1 MVHEELAGHFAME
14 AARCGARVR
23 VTHRWG
29 SVDPEKLDGIF
40 RRDGFPTPRIEEC
53 DASDPEQTNAMVK
66 RLYTDWSGLNGIVSG
81 VAFAAP
87 VEDIGRLRRGSL
99 RKIPPGLL
107 NP

>member
-29 SVDPEKLDGIF
+29 SVDPE
-40 RRDGFPTPRIEEC
+40 
-53 DASDPEQTNAMVK
+53 NAMVK

-99 RKIPPGLL
+99 RKIPPGIL